1 MVTAAANRVGPSLGV
16 WSRYCRTHYA
26 GQRDRWTG
34 GAEVKSDGRPSEADA
49 ARAEAVFES
58 IPVERLDR
66 LASQSE
72 MPAWMAA
79 EDASGI

>member
-1 MVTAAANRVGPSLGV
+1 MVTSAANRVGSSLGV

-34 GAEVKSDGRPSEADA
+34 GSETENDAQPSETDA
-49 ARAEAVFES
+49 GQAEAVLES
-58 IPVERLDR
+58 VPVDRLDR
-66 LASQSE
+66 LAGRTE

-79 EDASGI
+79 EDTSGI